1 MSTLVNPYRVL
12 GASAASHATPAAG
25 GFLGQLLHRV
35 GHWFVEQRRYQETLS
50 ELAALSDREL
60 DDIGLTRGDI
70 EFVARRCARS
80 A

>member
-12 GASAASHATPAAG
+12 GASAASRPLPSAG
-25 GFLGQLLHRV
+25 ILGRVAHRI
-35 GHWFVEQRRYQETLS
+35 GHWFTEQRRYHETLS

>member
-1 MSTLVNPYRVL
+1 MTTLVNPYRVL
-12 GASAASHATPAAG
+12 GATAASRTTPAASG
-25 GFLGQLLHRV
+25 TFGRLLHRI

-50 ELAALSDREL
+50 ELGSLTDREL

-80 A
+80 V